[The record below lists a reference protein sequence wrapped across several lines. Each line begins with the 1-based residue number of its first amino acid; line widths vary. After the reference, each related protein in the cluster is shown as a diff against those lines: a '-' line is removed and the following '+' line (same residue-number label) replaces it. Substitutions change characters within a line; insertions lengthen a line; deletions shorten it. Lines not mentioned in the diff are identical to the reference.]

1 MSRSRGRLRA
11 RLDALSRARPVVRAR
26 RAIDW
31 ALPRSFQGRLTVSV
45 GMLMIVV
52 LLTVSGIVYNRMDA
66 YLGDQDRQALTT
78 RATEV
83 ASLIRIFA
91 VILSPTE
98 PIVYS
103 GNLLNREVASSL
115 GDSSIVAFLTDT
127 VAQADL
133 VVRIGGASP
142 TADGQVLL
150 SPSDGGTITGLLH
163 EPASPRE
170 AREQLSVT
178 VTSDPFQRPG
188 ILEEKW
194 GVEVTLSDPYTTRAS
209 TLNAIVGLLFVTV
222 AGALVLSLAIAALVA
237 RRFTRPLQRL
247 TEAAR
252 GLGGGD
258 LTRRVPAGDAGR
270 VYSEA
275 AELAGQFNLMA
286 AQLEDSVEIIRSDRD
301 RSREFLADVSHEL
314 RTPIAALRTFVELLQ
329 TGADDDPAAREE
341 FLDAS
346 QVQLARLDWL
356 AQNLLELSKL
366 DSGLLALDLRPEDL
380 RATVESAVE
389 QAEAAA
395 KRRNV
400 VLAVDLPAAAVRV
413 RHDPP
418 RIGQVVSN
426 LVGNSL
432 KFTPRGGR
440 IQVILRAV
448 PAGAEIEVSDTGV
461 GIAPDELPHV
471 FERFFRGAQAHEA
484 RGSGS
489 GLGLAIVKSIV
500 DMHAGRVT
508 VESAVGVGTTF
519 VVTLPADPRES
530 APASADRTT
539 GASPAARQARSSGTD
554 GTALPP
560 AGAASRAEVTNG
572 GRTPPAIASEAPGEA
587 PAGSGR
593 EVVNS

>member
-1 MSRSRGRLRA
+1 M
-11 RLDALSRARPVVRAR
+11 
-26 RAIDW
+26 
-31 ALPRSFQGRLTVSV
+31 SV
-45 GMLMIVV
+45 GILMIVV

-66 YLGDQDRQALTT
+66 YLRDQDRQALTT

-103 GNLLNREVASSL
+103 GNLLNQEVASSL
-115 GDSSIVAFLTDT
+115 DDPSIVTFLTDT

-142 TADGQVLL
+142 TLDGQVLL
-150 SPSDGGTITGLLH
+150 SPSVGGTIAGRLL
-163 EPASPRE
+163 EPANPRE
-170 AREQLSVT
+170 AREQLAVT
-178 VTSDPFQRPG
+178 VTSDPFQRAG

-194 GVEVTLSDPYTTRAS
+194 GVEVTLSDPFTTRAS
-209 TLNAIVGLLFVTV
+209 TMNAIVGLLFVTV
-222 AGALVLSLAIAALVA
+222 AGALVLALGIAALVA

-258 LTRRVPAGDAGR
+258 LTRRVPAGDGGR

-329 TGADDDPAAREE
+329 TGADDDPATREE

-395 KRRNV
+395 KRRSV
-400 VLAVDLPAAAVRV
+400 ALAVDLPATAVRV

-440 IQVILRAV
+440 IRVALRAV
-448 PAGAEIEVSDTGV
+448 PTGAEIEVRDTGV
-461 GIAPDELPHV
+461 GIAPNELPHV

-484 RGSGS
+484 RASGS

-500 DMHAGRVT
+500 DMHGGRVT

-530 APASADRTT
+530 SPAPADRTT
-539 GASPAARQARSSGTD
+539 GASPAARQARSSVTD
-554 GTALPP
+554 ETARPP
-560 AGAASRAEVTNG
+560 AQAVSGVDDTVG
-572 GRTPPAIASEAPGEA
+572 GTTPPVVTSGAPGEA
-587 PAGSGR
+587 AAGTGR